1 MLGKKKKVDPE
12 IEKAIRN
19 LREKYHALE
28 TERNFG
34 RISEEDYIRQIK
46 PIIDGVEDLEIAK
59 DELDADE
66 FDKAVHRFIEEIF
79 KGEE

>member
-19 LREKYHALE
+19 LREKYYALE

-34 RISEEDYIRQIK
+34 RISEEDYIRQIR
-46 PIIDGVEDLEIAK
+46 PIIDGVADLEIAK
-59 DELDADE
+59 NELDADE